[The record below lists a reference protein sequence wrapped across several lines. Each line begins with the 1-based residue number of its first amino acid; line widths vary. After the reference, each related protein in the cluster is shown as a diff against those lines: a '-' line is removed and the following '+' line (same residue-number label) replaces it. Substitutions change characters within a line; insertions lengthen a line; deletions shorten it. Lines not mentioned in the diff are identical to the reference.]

1 VNEMHQAG
9 VRPIPARAE
18 SVDVQRVWANVL
30 WWWACL
36 VTLMLVSVPLI
47 LIACGMGWLSVGEST
62 LIAYIVAVTGGT
74 SILAVVG
81 GLVLKPFATV
91 R

>member
-1 VNEMHQAG
+1 M
-9 VRPIPARAE
+9 PARAGD
-18 SVDVQRVWANVL
+18 SVDVQRVWVNVL

-74 SILAVVG
+74 GILTVVG
-81 GLVLKPFATV
+81 GLVLKPFDIL
-91 R
+91 RKQ